1 MIQNMHNSI
10 RCLIVLFATCV
21 MQAALAAPV
30 PDSTGCSNFQSSRFW
45 HAQNVAFAPSQPTFT
60 RQQHFQQSS
69 SFLDRKVPLT
79 LRRHLNGAARVRNL
93 RHISMQLDPGTA
105 SFLCGSIAGITSSFA
120 VFPVDTAKT
129 KMQTASSEE
138 EKEKY
143 SSITK
148 SISEVLHDSGL
159 SGLFRGCGPALL
171 GSAPE
176 AAIQMTAHDST
187 LSLLSSMPNAPSFFL
202 MQVLAGAAAGFFT
215 ILATNPLE
223 VLKIRGQVGG
233 SDTLPSHKEGLAD
246 SLSGLFKGCHAT
258 WLRDIPFYA
267 SYFPVFEASKGA
279 VDSTLLAGLIAG
291 VAATLLTTPADLIKT
306 RLQTRPEGAEA
317 NTHDAVWCPF
327 RGLPRSRGSR
337 VGPGPSLLVAHYA
350 ERWDAR
356 DHVSP
361 VAFSAALRKPA
372 EALQL
377 WAEEG
382 KSLMAKSGIRGLY
395 AGCGASVARK
405 GSAMA
410 ISLSVYEWMQRAL
423 LQVSAGAATVS
434 AGAVTAAQGAAGLEA
449 AAQDMAGSLA
459 AEVAPTIVQAAAA
472 LGS

>member
-1 MIQNMHNSI
+1 
-10 RCLIVLFATCV
+10 
-21 MQAALAAPV
+21 
-30 PDSTGCSNFQSSRFW
+30 
-45 HAQNVAFAPSQPTFT
+45 
-60 RQQHFQQSS
+60 
-69 SFLDRKVPLT
+69 
-79 LRRHLNGAARVRNL
+79 
-93 RHISMQLDPGTA
+93 MQLDPGTA

-176 AAIQMTAHDST
+176 AVRCIPADCSQRPCSSLVSLNADGNPLWQAIQMTAHDST